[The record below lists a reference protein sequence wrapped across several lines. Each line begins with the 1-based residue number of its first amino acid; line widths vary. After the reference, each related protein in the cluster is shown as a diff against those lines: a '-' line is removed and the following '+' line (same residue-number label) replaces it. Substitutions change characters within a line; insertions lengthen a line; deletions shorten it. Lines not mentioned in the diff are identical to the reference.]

1 AISSAMENGSPI
13 EFEAALI
20 SAKGNEKWVRAM
32 GQTEMVNGKCVR
44 IYGSF
49 QDITDLKET
58 EHRLLALS
66 NDLPGVTFQYY
77 LYPDGTDKMHS
88 VSQKSQEIWN
98 LSPDQCEKYSQLI
111 WDQIKKGG
119 DYEVLVQDIQN
130 SIETLQ
136 QWHNRWRYVL
146 PNGKV
151 RWHEGYGTPYK
162 LADGTVLFNSMIFDI
177 TEEVKL
183 THLLEE
189 TS

>member
-32 GQTEMVNGKCVR
+32 GQAEIPNGKCTR
-44 IYGSF
+44 LYGSF

-58 EHRLLALS
+58 EHRLQS
-66 NDLPGVTFQYY
+66 ITNDLPGVTFQYIV
-77 LYPDGTDKMHS
+77 YPDGTDKLAS
-88 VSQKSQEIWN
+88 VSQKSMEIWGM
-98 LSPDQCEKYSQLI
+98 SPEDCEKDTEPI

-119 DYEVLVQDIQN
+119 AYAKLQGDIQN
-130 SIETLQ
+130 SIETLC
-136 QWHNRWRYVL
+136 QWHSRWTSIL
-146 PNGKV
+146 PNGQI